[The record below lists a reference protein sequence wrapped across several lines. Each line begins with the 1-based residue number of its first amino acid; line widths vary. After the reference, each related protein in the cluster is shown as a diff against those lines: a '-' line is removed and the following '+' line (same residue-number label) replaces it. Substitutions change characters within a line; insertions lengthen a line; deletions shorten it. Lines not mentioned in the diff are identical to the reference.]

1 MNISFVQFER
11 GFDAFADYLWETK
24 NQGKLWKV
32 CFEADSQIWL
42 FFNFV
47 VGSCLICRISA
58 TNMRTRRRKKS
69 ENKCSAFS

>member
-42 FFNFV
+42 FFYFCGWV
-47 VGSCLICRISA
+47 MLGLQDIRH
-58 TNMRTRRRKKS
+58 KY
-69 ENKCSAFS
+69 ENKEEEEE